1 MVKTQFGLTTL
12 IIFIA
17 MIVTAA
23 IAAGVIIYTTQTLQQ
38 RALQVGSQARERVS
52 TGVEVTRVFGYQYDL
67 SAKKLDTNL
76 QAISVIAPVMRL
88 MAGSKPIGFERISYI
103 LTTQYGDV
111 LSYKVGSSLPTVV
124 YGVMQ
129 GGNYLIYGFLYNG
142 NVNVLNV
149 TSNDQK
155 ACSTINE
162 YSGKYIIA
170 NKTVVNGTVVSCS
183 IALNQS
189 AISVPLSNTGILD
202 LLSEMYEA
210 GIDSP
215 FAVVGIFASQL
226 SPYLQEGD
234 VYEVVLFLGKYLTPN
249 TRYTLQI
256 IPQDGYIFTVDGR
269 IPTVLTQVFE
279 DIWASG

>member
-1 MVKTQFGLTTL
+1 MVRTQFGLTTL

-38 RALQVGSQARERVS
+38 RALQVGAQARERVA

-67 SAKKLDTNL
+67 QTNSLNPNL
-76 QAISVIAPVMRL
+76 QAVSVVAPVMRL

-111 LSYKVGSSLPTVV
+111 LSYKVGSSLPTAV

-142 NVNVLNV
+142 SVSALGV
-149 TSNDQK
+149 TSYDQK
-155 ACSTINE
+155 TCNIINE

-170 NKTVVNGTVVSCS
+170 NKTIVNGTVVSCS
-183 IALNQS
+183 ITLNQS
-189 AISVPLSNTGILD
+189 AINVPLTDRDVLN
-202 LLSEMYEA
+202 LLSEMHSA

-215 FAVVGIFASQL
+215 MAIIGIFVSQL

-234 VYEVVLFLGKYLTPN
+234 VYEVMLYLGRYLTPN

-256 IPQDGYIFTVDGR
+256 IPQDGYIFTIDGR

>member
-38 RALQVGSQARERVS
+38 RALQVGAQARERVS

-67 SAKKLDTNL
+67 STRKLDTNL

-103 LTTQYGDV
+103 LTTGYDV
-111 LSYKVGSSLPTVV
+111 LAYKIGTSLPTAV
-124 YGVMQ
+124 YGIMQ
-129 GGNYLIYGFLYNG
+129 GWNYIIYGFLYNG

-149 TSNDQK
+149 TSDDPKMCNV
-155 ACSTINE
+155 INE

-170 NKTVVNGTVVSCS
+170 NKTVVNGIVTSCW

-189 AISVPLSNTGILD
+189 AISVPLTTNDVLN
-202 LLSEMYEA
+202 LLSEMHSA

-215 FAVVGIFASQL
+215 FAVIGIFASQL

-234 VYEVVLFLGKYLTPN
+234 VYEVMLYLGRYLTPN

-256 IPQDGYIFTVDGR
+256 IPQDGYIFTIDGK

>member
-38 RALQVGSQARERVS
+38 RALQVGAQARERVA

-67 SAKKLDTNL
+67 QTKSLNPNL
-76 QAISVIAPVMRL
+76 QAVSVIAPVIRL
-88 MAGSKPIGFERISYI
+88 MAGSKPIGFERISFI

-111 LSYKVGSSLPTVV
+111 LSYKIGSSLPTTV

-129 GGNYLIYGFLYNG
+129 GGNYIIYGFLYNG

-149 TSNDQK
+149 TLDDPKICNI
-155 ACSTINE
+155 INE

-170 NKTVVNGTVVSCS
+170 NKMVVNETVVSCS

-189 AISVPLSNTGILD
+189 AISVPLTTTNMLN
-202 LLSEMYEA
+202 LLSEMYDA

-215 FAVVGIFASQL
+215 IAVIGIFASQL

-234 VYEVVLFLGKYLTPN
+234 IYEVVLYLGRYLTPN

-256 IPQDGYIFTVDGR
+256 IPQDGYIFTVDGK

-279 DIWASG
+279 DIWAAG

>member
-1 MVKTQFGLTTL
+1 MVRTQFGLTTL

-38 RALQVGSQARERVS
+38 KALQVGAQARERVA
-52 TGVEVTRVFGYQYDL
+52 TGVEVTRVFGYQYNL
-67 SAKKLDTNL
+67 QTNSLDSNL
-76 QAISVIAPVMRL
+76 QAVSVIAPVMRL

-111 LSYKVGSSLPTVV
+111 LSYKVGSALPAAV

-149 TSNDQK
+149 TLNDQRT
-155 ACSTINE
+155 CSIIKE

-170 NKTVVNGTVVSCS
+170 NRTVDNGTVVSCWV
-183 IALNQS
+183 ALNQS
-189 AISVPLSNTGILD
+189 AISTPLTIKNVLD
-202 LLSEMYEA
+202 LLSEMHYV
-210 GIDSP
+210 GVDSP
-215 FAVVGIFASQL
+215 MAIIGIFVSQL

-234 VYEVVLFLGKYLTPN
+234 VYEVILYLGRYLTPN

-256 IPQDGYIFTVDGR
+256 IPQDGYIFTIDGR